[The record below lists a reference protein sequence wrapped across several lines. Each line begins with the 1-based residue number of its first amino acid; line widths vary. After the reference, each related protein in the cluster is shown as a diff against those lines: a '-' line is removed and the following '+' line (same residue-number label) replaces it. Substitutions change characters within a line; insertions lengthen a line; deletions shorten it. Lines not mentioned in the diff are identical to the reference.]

1 MNRVVVVS
9 NRVPAPSAAGAQAG
23 GLAVA
28 LEALMEQRG
37 GLWFGWSGRIEENP
51 SDVPRSLDA
60 GRIRFATIDL
70 DAEEHDR
77 YYNEFSNSTLWPLL
91 HSMPELMTFDRRNAV
106 TYRAVNQRFS
116 DALVPLLRDGDM
128 IWVHDYHLMCM
139 PAMLR
144 AAGVTAPIGFF
155 LHIPFPAAD
164 VLASVP
170 ESGALVRDLMES
182 DLIGFQTQNDLDN
195 FAEAAIRLA
204 DARRDGT
211 WLAAAGR
218 RVRLAVFPVE
228 IEAREFA
235 AIAEDSWR
243 SVPAERLRRSLA
255 GQQLILGVDR
265 MDPTKGLV
273 QRLAGYRR
281 LLETRPA
288 FLRKVAFLQIA
299 AESRKDVVAYK
310 DLRAAVEQEAG
321 SINSA
326 FSEPDWTPLRL
337 IARAG
342 ARATM
347 AGYMREARVGLV
359 TPLRDG
365 MNLVA
370 KEYVAAQ
377 DPQDPGVLVLSRFA
391 GAARQLDAA
400 ILVNP
405 YDVDEVAD
413 AIETALTMPL
423 AERTRR
429 WRDCWNAIEGAS
441 ALSWGRSFMAALLR
455 ARRRQWPKRSAARP
469 RRPRRPPRRPHAADP
484 RSPARRQRRHP
495 APGPALTALGS
506 LSDIFRPTL
515 FSRQKVLFMTV
526 LLRYTSPTVR
536 RSCE

>member
-1 MNRVVVVS
+1 MNRVVVAS

-37 GLWFGWSGRIEENP
+37 GLWFGWSGKTSPAP
-51 SDVPRSLDA
+51 SDTPSSIDDGRVKYSTLD
-60 GRIRFATIDL
+60 L
-70 DAEEHDR
+70 SPEEHER

-91 HSMPELMTFDRRNAV
+91 HSMPELMTFDRKHAQA
-106 TYRAVNQRFS
+106 YRAVNQRFS
-116 DALVPLLRDGDM
+116 DALVPLLQPGDLVW
-128 IWVHDYHLMCM
+128 IHDYHLMCM

-144 AAGVTAPIGFF
+144 AKGVTAPIGFF
-155 LHIPFPAAD
+155 LHIPFPSPD

-170 ESGALVRDLMES
+170 EAGALVRDLMAA
-182 DLIGFQTQNDLDN
+182 DLLGFQTENDAEN
-195 FAEAAIRLA
+195 FAEAAMRLG
-204 DARRDGT
+204 DAGRPSPG
-211 WLAAAGR
+211 WLSAGGR
-218 RVRLAVFPVE
+218 RVRLGVFPVE

-235 AIAEDSWR
+235 ATAEDAWR

-273 QRLAGYRR
+273 QRLSGYRR
-281 LLETRPA
+281 LLETRPE
-288 FLRKVAFLQIA
+288 LHRRVTFLQIA
-299 AESRKDVVAYK
+299 AESRKDVVAYQ
-310 DLRAAVEQEAG
+310 DLRDAVEQAAG
-321 SINSA
+321 SINSQ

-370 KEYVAAQ
+370 KEFIAAQ

-391 GAARQLDAA
+391 GAARQLDSAL
-400 ILVNP
+400 LVNP

-413 AIETALTMPL
+413 AIESALTMSL
-423 AERTRR
+423 ADRKAR
-429 WRDCWNAIEGAS
+429 WHASWDAIEGAS
-441 ALSWGRSFMAALLR
+441 ALGWGRSFIAALLR
-455 ARRRQWPKRSAARP
+455 SAAADTTRRVVATDKGLPVGRMRSAPDLRQSEA
-469 RRPRRPPRRPHAADP
+469 
-484 RSPARRQRRHP
+484 SPA
-495 APGPALTALGS
+495 APNM
-506 LSDIFRPTL
+506 RPL
-515 FSRQKVLFMTV
+515 
-526 LLRYTSPTVR
+526 
-536 RSCE
+536 